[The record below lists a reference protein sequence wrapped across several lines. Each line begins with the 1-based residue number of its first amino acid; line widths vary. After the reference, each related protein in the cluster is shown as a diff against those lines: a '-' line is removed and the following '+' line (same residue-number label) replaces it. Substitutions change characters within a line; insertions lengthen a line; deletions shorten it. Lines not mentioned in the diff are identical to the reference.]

1 MKARSLIQRIA
12 FVRYSPEHER
22 FLSQRDAEMS
32 QGILEFDGGHTFEL
46 MRLNRALA
54 HPARP
59 GSREEWLSPLSW
71 ADLDGL
77 GVVTG
82 PTPIRHERIE
92 RPWSRKR
99 QLLRQAARYDGNGP
113 EFPVA

>member
-1 MKARSLIQRIA
+1 
-12 FVRYSPEHER
+12 
-22 FLSQRDAEMS
+22 MS
-32 QGILEFDGGHTFEL
+32 QGTLEFNGGHAFEL
-46 MRLNRALA
+46 VRLNRALA
-54 HPARP
+54 HLARP

-82 PTPIRHERIE
+82 PTPLRRELIE
-92 RPWSRKR
+92 HLWSRKR
-99 QLLRQAARYDGNGP
+99 QLLRQAAKCDGYGP